1 MNQRG
6 RNPPR
11 TNPFREQLSVLPAP
25 PTIVSPAEMVY
36 SCAMNPSGPS
46 SSVVAAGVIGILVSL
61 VTILLSV
68 VGVVGM
74 SMLPPAS
81 AGPPMPPFVKSTAI
95 AIMIFTAGL
104 AIFGIFT
111 SVGVLH
117 LKNWARISMLIWG
130 GVMAA
135 FCGLALPFAVFVPMP
150 QTPAESPMALPFV
163 RLLLIV
169 VYGIPFLIG
178 VWWLLLFNQRAVK
191 EEFLRVAPGD
201 GQLAAPARPRCPL
214 PLAIL
219 AGFSI
224 VSAGFSL
231 LLPFTNFPVNT
242 ILFGHRFHGA
252 IGVVLFYLSAGLL
265 LVGAIGMLRLKRWS
279 YPLMLGQYFFW
290 MASGTIT
297 LVSPN
302 YDSNV
307 HEIMS
312 QMNLPEGPVGQAA
325 FAQTRVFGILS
336 LIPGVLL
343 IWLLLYCHTRF
354 VEACAAKEARQST

>member
-1 MNQRG
+1 
-6 RNPPR
+6 
-11 TNPFREQLSVLPAP
+11 
-25 PTIVSPAEMVY
+25 
-36 SCAMNPSGPS
+36 MNPSGPS
-46 SSVVAAGVIGILVSL
+46 SSVVAAGVVGILASL
-61 VTILLSV
+61 VAILIAV
-68 VGVVGM
+68 AAIVGM
-74 SMLPPAS
+74 SLMPPAN
-81 AGPPMPPFVKSTAI
+81 ATPPMPPFVKSTAV
-95 AIMIFTAGL
+95 AIMVLFAGL

-117 LKNWARISMLIWG
+117 LRNWARISMLIWG

-135 FCGLALPFAVFVPMP
+135 FCGLALPFATFVPMP
-150 QTPAESPMALPFV
+150 EAPAESPMALPFV
-163 RLLLIV
+163 RILLIV

-178 VWWLLLFNQRAVK
+178 VWWLFLFNQRSVK
-191 EEFLRVAPGD
+191 EQFLPVATSD
-201 GQLAAPARPRCPL
+201 DQLTAPARPRCPL

-224 VSAGFSL
+224 ASASFSL
-231 LLPFTNFPVNT
+231 LLPFTNFPVNV

-265 LVGAIGMLRLKRWS
+265 LAGAIGMLRLKRWS

-302 YDSNV
+302 YDQNI

-312 QMNLPEGPVGQAA
+312 QMNLPEGPMGQAA

-343 IWLLLYCHTRF
+343 IWLLLYYHTRF
-354 VEACAAKEARQST
+354 VEACAAKEAQQST

>member
-1 MNQRG
+1 
-6 RNPPR
+6 
-11 TNPFREQLSVLPAP
+11 
-25 PTIVSPAEMVY
+25 
-36 SCAMNPSGPS
+36 MNPSGPS
-46 SSVVAAGVIGILVSL
+46 SSVVAAGVVGILASL
-61 VTILLSV
+61 VAILIAV
-68 VGVVGM
+68 AAIAGM
-74 SMLPPAS
+74 SLMPPAN
-81 AGPPMPPFVKSTAI
+81 ATPPMPPFVKSTAV
-95 AIMIFTAGL
+95 AIMVLFAGL

-117 LKNWARISMLIWG
+117 LRNWARISMLIWG

-135 FCGLALPFAVFVPMP
+135 FCGLALPFATFVPMP
-150 QTPAESPMALPFV
+150 EAPAESPMALPFV
-163 RLLLIV
+163 RILLIV

-178 VWWLLLFNQRAVK
+178 VWWLFLFNQRSVK
-191 EEFLRVAPGD
+191 EQFLPLATSD
-201 GQLAAPARPRCPL
+201 DQLTAPARPRCPL

-224 VSAGFSL
+224 ASASFSL
-231 LLPFTNFPVNT
+231 LLPFTNFPVNV

-265 LVGAIGMLRLKRWS
+265 LAGAIGMLRLKRWS

-302 YDSNV
+302 YDQNI

-312 QMNLPEGPVGQAA
+312 QMNLPEGPMGQAA

-343 IWLLLYCHTRF
+343 IWLLLYYHTRF
-354 VEACAAKEARQST
+354 VEACAAKEAQQST

>member
-1 MNQRG
+1 MK
-6 RNPPR
+6 
-11 TNPFREQLSVLPAP
+11 
-25 PTIVSPAEMVY
+25 
-36 SCAMNPSGPS
+36 PSGPS
-46 SSVVAAGVIGILVSL
+46 SSVIAAGVVGILASLFMILIAVAAIAGMSL
-61 VTILLSV
+61 V
-68 VGVVGM
+68 
-74 SMLPPAS
+74 PPSS
-81 AGPPMPPFVKSTAI
+81 ATPPIPPFVKSTAI
-95 AIMIFTAGL
+95 VMMVLLAGL

-117 LKNWARISMLIWG
+117 LKNWARVSMLIWG

-135 FCGLALPFAVFVPMP
+135 FCGLALPFAAFVTMP
-150 QTPAESPMALPFV
+150 EAPAESPMALPFV

-178 VWWLLLFNQRAVK
+178 VWWLLLFNQRAIK
-191 EEFLRVAPGD
+191 EQFLAAAPAD
-201 GQLAAPARPRCPL
+201 GQLASPVQPRCPL

-224 VSAGFSL
+224 FSAGFSL
-231 LLPFTNFPVNT
+231 LLPFTNFPVNV

-265 LVGAIGMLRLKRWS
+265 LVGAVGMLRLKRWS
-279 YPLMLGQYFFW
+279 YPLLLGQYFFW

-297 LVSPN
+297 LVRPN
-302 YDSNV
+302 YDRNLQ
-307 HEIMS
+307 EILS
-312 QMNLPEGPVGQAA
+312 QMSLPEGPMGQAA
-325 FAQTRVFGILS
+325 FAQTRVFGTLS

-354 VEACAAKEARQST
+354 IEACAAKEAQQST